1 MYLSYLKIQNF
12 KGIGSSHNEMH
23 FAIPDMRT
31 PGSGLN
37 ILVGENN
44 SGKSTVF
51 EAIDFLRNGTKSK
64 ISDLKNKSAE
74 QSDNMFVEG
83 EFVGDI
89 NSVIESFIVSNKK
102 KALSEQVGKKDG
114 IESLKIKRSSEDE
127 GKTLVVYSPESNAFK
142 NVAGIDAPI
151 KQLYENNFIWA
162 DTNPA
167 DEAKFGAATLC
178 GILLKEIAKAS
189 VTSPDY
195 KKFTESFHQFFND
208 NDSDLRRRL
217 SIIEKKTTSIFSS
230 QFGKAKLRFH
240 FDELTVDSFFKN
252 STILVDDGIE
262 VPMGQEGQGMQ
273 RSIALALL
281 QVYADIV
288 VQKAEATHSKP
299 FFLFIDEPELS
310 LHPAGQYT
318 LLNALLSLSKTKQI
332 FITCHSPIF
341 LQNPQIKQSRI
352 FFFKKIDNF
361 NHIDTVESLD
371 LFPWS
376 PSWGEIVYKAY
387 KLPTSEFHNEL
398 YGYLESLLGGN
409 GKRLNA
415 YLHDNFEIP
424 MSYTRIKSDNTS
436 WNNLTLPVYI
446 RHEIHHP
453 ESNGKNPYTT
463 EDLEK
468 SIEILIQAIKITKAN
483 KSSEMLESS

>member
-1 MYLSYLKIQNF
+1 MYGACMYLSYLKVQNF
-12 KGIGSSHNEMH
+12 KGMGCFHNEMH

-44 SGKSTVF
+44 SGKSTIF

-64 ISDLKNKSAE
+64 MADLKNKSAE
-74 QSDNMFVEG
+74 QIAPMFVEG
-83 EFVGDI
+83 EFVGDV
-89 NSVIESFIVSNKK
+89 NSVIESFIVPNKK
-102 KALSEQVGKKDG
+102 KALSDQVFKKDG
-114 IESLKIKRSSEDE
+114 VESLRIKRSSVDE
-127 GKTLVVYSPESNAFK
+127 GKSLVVYSPEIEDFK

-162 DTNPA
+162 DTNPSE
-167 DEAKFGAATLC
+167 EAKFGATTLC
-178 GILLKEIAKAS
+178 GVLLKEIAKAS

-195 KKFTESFHQFFND
+195 QEFTESFHQFFNA

-217 SIIEKKTTSIFSS
+217 LTIEQKMTSIFSS
-230 QFGKAKLRFH
+230 QFGEAKLRFH

-252 STILVDDGIE
+252 STILVDDGVE

-281 QVYADIV
+281 QVYADII
-288 VQKAEATHSKP
+288 VQRAEAARSKP

-318 LLNALLSLSKTKQI
+318 LLNALLSLSKTQQI

-341 LQNPQIKQSRI
+341 LQNPQIKNSRI
-352 FFFKKIDNF
+352 FFFKKIASF
-361 NHIDTVESLD
+361 NQIDTVESLD

-398 YGYLESLLGGN
+398 YGYLETLLN
-409 GKRLNA
+409 DTKVNNYLNQKF
-415 YLHDNFEIP
+415 NIP
-424 MSYTRIKSDNTS
+424 MSYTRIRSDNVC
-436 WNNLTLPVYI
+436 WNNLTLPVYL

-453 ESNGKNPYTT
+453 ETNGKNPYTT
-463 EDLEK
+463 EDLDK
-468 SIEILIQAIKITKAN
+468 SIEILIQAIKARRK
-483 KSSEMLESS
+483 EMSESSR